1 MKTGNRQKQKAKA
14 IYHYRLPPI
23 YGDARRRKRGLSLL
37 AVTKVA
43 VIGGGSFGTAMANIA
58 ALNGVPVT
66 IWMRSAKLVNAVNS
80 LHENTTYLP
89 GHRLDNRVS
98 ATLSMTEAVADAQ
111 LIFLAVPSSSFREV
125 VAEVMSVA
133 SESAMLV
140 STTKGIE
147 AGSFLLMSQILGELA
162 PHSPV
167 GVLSGP
173 NLAKEIAASQLSG
186 TVIAS
191 PHESLRSAVQTV
203 LKSRTFRVYT
213 NDDMFGVELG
223 GSLKNIYAIIAG
235 MASALGMG
243 HNTNS
248 MLVTRGL
255 TEMAR
260 FGRMLGADP
269 MTFLGLAGVGDL
281 VVTCSSPLS
290 RNFRLGFAL
299 GEGKTLETASH
310 EIGQVVEGVNTVR
323 LVSQRAAEL
332 EVYMPLASGLYR
344 VLFEGASLDSVIS
357 SLMLGEQ
364 ALDVEFAAQT
374 NKIIE

>member
-1 MKTGNRQKQKAKA
+1 
-14 IYHYRLPPI
+14 
-23 YGDARRRKRGLSLL
+23 
-37 AVTKVA
+37 
-43 VIGGGSFGTAMANIA
+43 
-58 ALNGVPVT
+58 
-66 IWMRSAKLVNAVNS
+66 
-80 LHENTTYLP
+80 
-89 GHRLDNRVS
+89 
-98 ATLSMTEAVADAQ
+98 
-111 LIFLAVPSSSFREV
+111 
-125 VAEVMSVA
+125 
-133 SESAMLV
+133 MLV

-147 AGSFLLMSQILGELA
+147 AGSFLLMSQVLRELA
-162 PHSPV
+162 PNAPI

-173 NLAKEIAASQLSG
+173 NLAKEIAASQLTG

-191 PHESLRSAVQTV
+191 ADIVVREAVQDA

-260 FGRMLGADP
+260 FGRVLGADP

-299 GEGKTLETASH
+299 GEGKSLEEASQ

-332 EVYMPLASGLYR
+332 EIYMPLASGLYR
-344 VLFEGASLDSVIS
+344 VLFEGASLDSVVS

-364 ALDVEFAAQT
+364 ALDVEFAAHT
-374 NKIIE
+374 DKIIE